1 MLCGLM
7 VSVVLSSAPVSS
19 FIYVFGD
26 FWCDCAREPLPSLA
40 EFAEVLGTRNG
51 LICTVCT
58 FDGVCSG
65 LPPRWVASAGAE

>member
-26 FWCDCAREPLPSLA
+26 FWSDCAREPLPSLA
-40 EFAEVLGTRNG
+40 EFAEVLCTRNG
-51 LICTVCT
+51 LICTVGT
-58 FDGVCSG
+58 FCGVSSE
-65 LPPRWVASAGAE
+65 LPSRCVASAGAE